1 MVMVDGHGIILRAFG
16 FKFVIVY

>member
-1 MVMVDGHGIILRAFG
+1 MVDGHGIFLRAFG